1 MDPGYSILPCL
12 LSEYLLSK
20 FPLRSAHSQERLVVI
35 LSCDIDEFLNDLLVK
50 SDDIQPLLQKVLLA
64 LWMVLPIVFNTE
76 FSRRPGCLGRFADSN
91 SIPWIQTT
99 FRPVLTVAILLK
111 CLLLLV
117 ERFFRLC
124 HLSQVDEVLKCGDSM
139 INLHMLSHIPS
150 SCLCIQLSVR
160 ATAPRILINFFPSHV
175 RILFC
180 TDKIESIEWQDPH
193 IPHWGLCDPPLSS
206 HGTSLHEVE
215 LRQCVF
221 CKEPLLFWF
230 SSRRRNCGLSESEN
244 KYCDSLILSPLLQDV
259 PSLFSENCV
268 QGQAT
273 LPQDCL
279 WTPSTKKEYLPT
291 DRPNSSCHPSF
302 YFGFRFL
309 RIPAPVSWW
318 LVRHFALILNLK
330 MRLMQPCFQRLSVH
344 LLSAGPVIEL

>member
-1 MDPGYSILPCL
+1 MWGFCFARI
-12 LSEYLLSK
+12 
-20 FPLRSAHSQERLVVI
+20 RL
-35 LSCDIDEFLNDLLVK
+35 N
-50 SDDIQPLLQKVLLA
+50 
-64 LWMVLPIVFNTE
+64 
-76 FSRRPGCLGRFADSN
+76 
-91 SIPWIQTT
+91 
-99 FRPVLTVAILLK
+99 
-111 CLLLLV
+111 
-117 ERFFRLC
+117 
-124 HLSQVDEVLKCGDSM
+124 
-139 INLHMLSHIPS
+139 
-150 SCLCIQLSVR
+150 
-160 ATAPRILINFFPSHV
+160 
-175 RILFC
+175 
-180 TDKIESIEWQDPH
+180 
-193 IPHWGLCDPPLSS
+193 PLSGKIFTTLIEDFVI
-206 HGTSLHEVE
+206 HRYQVIELLCTRLE

-244 KYCDSLILSPLLQDV
+244 KYYDSLILSPLLQDV

-268 QGQAT
+268 QVQAT

-279 WTPSTKKEYLPT
+279 WTPSNKKEYLPK

-302 YFGFRFL
+302 YFGFGFL